1 MAKSY
6 TLTPHD
12 WKTLLRMVLTLKQH
26 MLWLSD
32 CRELCVV
39 ASIENLNREI
49 AVNYE
54 QFAGEKKLHR
64 SHDSDRA
71 SQGHLF
77 AVKEVAVKAVVKIP
91 ESGRTSSE
99 SFVFATVLQ
108 GPGELYTNFI
118 DRLQNIVQ

>member
-12 WKTLLRMVLTLKQH
+12 WKTLLCMVLTLKQH

-54 QFAGEKKLHR
+54 QFAGEKNYT
-64 SHDSDRA
+64 A
-71 SQGHLF
+71 PMTQTGH
-77 AVKEVAVKAVVKIP
+77 P
-91 ESGRTSSE
+91 RDTY
-99 SFVFATVLQ
+99 LQ
-108 GPGELYTNFI
+108 L
-118 DRLQNIVQ
+118 RRWLLRQL